1 MYARSTTVRGD
12 PQYLEDGLM
21 YVHDTVMPAV
31 QQMDGCVGISMLANR
46 DSGRCIITTSWADE
60 MAMHNSEP
68 GVRAMRQRAME
79 IFHGSMDVAEWDIAV
94 LHRMHAT
101 GDGACAAVTWTHGDP
116 AGLDDWVDSF
126 RMTILPRMEEMSDF
140 CSVSLMVDRESGRG
154 ATAVILDSRA
164 AMEAARE
171 RMASMRAEFLPSM
184 NREEMETAFFDVVL
198 AHLRV
203 PETV

>member
-12 PQYLEDGLM
+12 PQHLDEGM
-21 YVHDTVMPAV
+21 AYVHDTVMPSV
-31 QQMDGCVGISMLANR
+31 QDMTGCIGISMLADR
-46 DSGRCIITTSWADE
+46 ESGRCIVTTSWADRE
-60 MAMHNSEP
+60 AMRASAQ
-68 GVRAMRQRAME
+68 GVMAMRQRAGE
-79 IFHGSMDVAEWDIAV
+79 IFQGSVDVAEWDIAV

-101 GDGACAAVTWTHGDP
+101 GDGASASVTWTHGDP
-116 AGLDDWVDSF
+116 AGLDNWVDSF
-126 RMTILPRMEEMSDF
+126 RMTILPRMEEMAGF

-154 ATAVILDSRA
+154 ATAVILDNRA

-171 RMASMRAEFLPSM
+171 RMASMRAEFLGAM
-184 NREEMETAFFDVVL
+184 NREEMETAMFDVVL